1 MVSVQLGA
9 TIPVAQYANLQPVV
23 TMEGETTEAALNAA
37 LGEIKKLWDR
47 TAPKPLE
54 IAETKTDS
62 PEGVV
67 KLCRVSGTKVIFDP
81 IAHTYRDSKGNY
93 YRGGSGFAS
102 KYKEKFPAELIAKKM
117 ADKAGGE
124 VSPEQI
130 IAMWDLNGEA
140 SSSHGTGVH
149 AALQLYGEYAELSRK
164 VKGGSD
170 EAALTKN
177 PTLRPMVLDFFTD
190 ARKAETAYY
199 EEFVCDE
206 RILACGLIDRLVVE
220 DDGLWVEDYKTNADV
235 HKPEKILAPFT
246 DVVEPTA
253 LGGYVIQLSYYGT
266 ILQRHG
272 RTVKGLRIHHWAG
285 SKWVTY
291 EREMIDLSGVLGGD
305 V

>member
-23 TMEGETTEAALNAA
+23 TMEGETTEAALDAA

-54 IAETKTDS
+54 IAE
-62 PEGVV
+62 V
-67 KLCRVSGTKVIFDP
+67 KSETPQGAVKVCRVSGTKVIFDP

-117 ADKAGGE
+117 ADKAGGD
-124 VSPEQI
+124 VTAQQVLD
-130 IAMWDLNGEA
+130 MWALNGEA

-164 VKGGSD
+164 VKGSD

-177 PTLRPMVLDFFTD
+177 PTLKPMVLSFFTD
-190 ARKAETAYY
+190 LRKQETAYY
-199 EEFVCDE
+199 EEFVANE
-206 RILACGLIDRLVVE
+206 AELACGLIDRLVVE
-220 DDGLWVEDYKTNADV
+220 DDGLVIEDFKSNASVD
-235 HKPEKILAPFT
+235 KPEKILAPFT
-246 DVVEPTA
+246 DVVPNTT
-253 LGGYVIQLSYYGT
+253 LGGYWLQLSYYGR
-266 ILQRHG
+266 ILIKHG
-272 RTVKGLRIHHWAG
+272 RTVKGLRVHHWTG
-285 SKWVTY
+285 SEWITY
-291 EREMIDLSGVLGGD
+291 EHPVVNLDAAFEEKK
-305 V
+305 